1 MRKTAQ
7 AVTRHNAVTRNDGR
21 KRIGRARLP
30 HGARRAAQLDR
41 SVAIGAGLAA
51 RNLLQQS
58 SNTSLKRG
66 AAVRQG
72 QTVNMRRICAIGVQL
87 RCDLAAERGLWG
99 DEPRIGLKIFQ
110 QQDRLCSAGQSHAAK
125 RQGNDGM
132 LCTGMQQNIC
142 RAHDGKWNGEPST
155 QDTPASSGE
164 PGLFENA
171 VMLSPVHDPFTA
183 HLHTGS
189 RWPELAQSFAEL
201 GPAFSVPVAVNALP
215 NPVLVASSAEAAA
228 LIGLTPPCTADEE
241 HDWALAF
248 GGHVEAICRHSR
260 ATVYAGHQFGNWAGQ
275 LGDGRALL
283 LGDWPDQ
290 SGGAHKNGYPS
301 WEIQFKGGGPT
312 PFSRMGDGWA
322 VLRSSIREFLCS
334 EAMAAL
340 GVPTTRALCLV
351 GSSRP
356 VRRERMET
364 AAMVTRLS
372 PSFVRFGHF
381 EHFSYSGQTAQL
393 RQLTDWVIVRYCP
406 QCAAAPQPALALLE
420 WVVARTAHLIAQ
432 WQAVGFIHGVM
443 NTDNMS
449 ILGWTI
455 DYGPFAFLDG
465 YDPLHTPNT
474 TDRGGRYAYGR
485 QPAIAHWNLLAL
497 GQALLP
503 LIDKPEHA
511 LEAVDAFRP
520 QYVQAMQQRLAA
532 KLGLERVLPDDG
544 DLFQDLLDTMTVN
557 RSDWTLTFRLL
568 ADLPAD
574 PQAQIPAHLAAQF
587 ARDPQ
592 RFSEWVTRYRA
603 RLQAESRDAAAR
615 TQAMHAVN
623 PAMVLRHHL
632 AQAAIAQAEDGD
644 FSEVRRLLDALRRP
658 FDAQAV
664 PAHYTAPPTDETPP
678 ARLSCSS

>member
-1 MRKTAQ
+1 
-7 AVTRHNAVTRNDGR
+7 
-21 KRIGRARLP
+21 
-30 HGARRAAQLDR
+30 
-41 SVAIGAGLAA
+41 
-51 RNLLQQS
+51 
-58 SNTSLKRG
+58 
-66 AAVRQG
+66 
-72 QTVNMRRICAIGVQL
+72 
-87 RCDLAAERGLWG
+87 
-99 DEPRIGLKIFQ
+99 
-110 QQDRLCSAGQSHAAK
+110 
-125 RQGNDGM
+125 
-132 LCTGMQQNIC
+132 
-142 RAHDGKWNGEPST
+142 
-155 QDTPASSGE
+155 
-164 PGLFENA
+164 
-171 VMLSPVHDPFTA
+171 MLSFSPDVSNALPRVA
-183 HLHTGS
+183 AG
-189 RWPELAQSFAEL
+189 WPALDQFYAEL
-201 GPAFSVPVAVNALP
+201 GAAFSVPVAVNALP
-215 NPVLVASSAEAAA
+215 DPVLVASSAEAAA
-228 LIGLTPPCTADEE
+228 LVGLTPPRTAAEE
-241 HDWALAF
+241 HDWALVF
-248 GGHVEAICRHSR
+248 GGHVGAISGYSR

-283 LGDWPDQ
+283 LGDWPDR
-290 SGGAHKNGYPS
+290 SGGAHSGGYAS
-301 WEIQFKGGGPT
+301 WEIQFKGSGLT

-356 VRRERMET
+356 VRRERVET

-393 RQLTDWVIVRYCP
+393 RQLVDWVIARYCP

-420 WVVARTAHLIAQ
+420 WVVVRTAHLIAQ

-497 GQALLP
+497 GQSLLP
-503 LIDKPEHA
+503 LIDKPERA
-511 LEAVDAFRP
+511 LEVVDTFRP
-520 QYVQAMQQRLAA
+520 HYVQAMRQRLAA
-532 KLGLERVLPDDG
+532 KLGLERLLPDDG
-544 DLFQDLLDTMTVN
+544 DLFQDLLDAMAAN

-574 PQAQIPAHLAAQF
+574 PQAQIPAPLAAQF
-587 ARDPQ
+587 ARDPL
-592 RFSEWVTRYRA
+592 RFSQWVARYRA
-603 RLQAESRDAAAR
+603 RLQAESRDAATRA
-615 TQAMHAVN
+615 QAMHAVN

-632 AQAAIAQAEDGD
+632 AQAAIAQAESGD
-644 FSEVRRLLDALRRP
+644 FSEARRLLEALRRP
-658 FDAQAV
+658 FDAQAL
-664 PAHYTAPPTDETPP
+664 PAHYIAPPTDETPP

>member
-1 MRKTAQ
+1 ML
-7 AVTRHNAVTRNDGR
+7 N
-21 KRIGRARLP
+21 
-30 HGARRAAQLDR
+30 DR
-41 SVAIGAGLAA
+41 SG
-51 RNLLQQS
+51 R
-58 SNTSLKRG
+58 
-66 AAVRQG
+66 
-72 QTVNMRRICAIGVQL
+72 
-87 RCDLAAERGLWG
+87 
-99 DEPRIGLKIFQ
+99 
-110 QQDRLCSAGQSHAAK
+110 
-125 RQGNDGM
+125 
-132 LCTGMQQNIC
+132 
-142 RAHDGKWNGEPST
+142 

-164 PGLFENA
+164 PSLIENA
-171 VMLSPVHDPFTA
+171 RMLSFSPDVSNALPRVA
-183 HLHTGS
+183 AG
-189 RWPELAQSFAEL
+189 WPALEQSYAEL
-201 GPAFSVPVAVNALP
+201 GAAFSVPVAVNALP
-215 NPVLVASSAEAAA
+215 DPVLVASSAEAAA
-228 LIGLTPPCTADEE
+228 LVGLTPPRTAAEE

-248 GGHVEAICRHSR
+248 GGHVGAISGHSR

-283 LGDWPDQ
+283 LGDWPDR
-290 SGGAHKNGYPS
+290 SGGAHSGGYAS
-301 WEIQFKGGGPT
+301 WEIQFKGSGLT

-393 RQLTDWVIVRYCP
+393 RQLVDWVIARYCP

-497 GQALLP
+497 GQSLLP

-520 QYVQAMQQRLAA
+520 RYVQAMQQRLAA
-532 KLGLERVLPDDG
+532 KLGLERLLPDDG
-544 DLFQDLLDTMTVN
+544 DLFQDLLDVMAAN

-574 PQAQIPAHLAAQF
+574 PQAQIPGPLAAQF
-587 ARDPQ
+587 ARNPLG
-592 RFSEWVTRYRA
+592 FSQWVARYRA

-615 TQAMHAVN
+615 ARAMHAVN

-632 AQAAIAQAEDGD
+632 AQAAIVQAEGGD
-644 FSEVRRLLDALRRP
+644 FSEVRRLLEALRHP
-658 FDAQAV
+658 FDAQAL